1 MSAHSPALST
11 SQRLDSPADHGD
23 TPGFPLFPLASV
35 LLATLVLVT
44 ALAWSGTKQDR
55 VTAQFVQE
63 AVRITEIRGA
73 ILRLDEALT
82 MSARMAVAT
91 GDMAWRERYDKFA
104 PMLDKSIADALT
116 QVTPE
121 IRAKV
126 DETTRN
132 SNDVLLRIEAAAF
145 DAAERHDFAQ
155 AARSM
160 NGDEYRQHKAI
171 YASGMQILADALDSR
186 MYGQQERIEA
196 AAEIK
201 LLLSATGGV
210 VIVVAWIYL
219 ARTFTRW
226 RRRSQSSEARVR
238 VLAQY
243 DPLTSLPNRIL
254 FKERLEQALAVARRE
269 ERQVAVL
276 WLDLDHFKE
285 VNDTLGHPA
294 GDILLKRVTE
304 RLSACVRETD
314 TIARFGGDE
323 FVVVQSGPMHS
334 DAAAVL
340 ARRMIDALAEPFELD
355 GHEVVSGVS
364 IGIAMSPND
373 GSDPDLLLK
382 SADTALFRVKAEGRG
397 GFRFFEEEMNAR
409 LQARKAMEHDLR
421 RALTEEQFEL
431 HYQPQVELA
440 TGRVRGVEALLRWRH
455 PRRGWILPMEFIP
468 LAEETGLIAP
478 IGEWVLRTA
487 CRQAAIWPELRM
499 AVNLSAVQFRLPGLD
514 RVVAEVL
521 AETGLPPARLELEIT
536 ETVLLHDT
544 DTTLA
549 TLLAIKEAGVRV
561 AMDDFGTGY
570 CSLSYLR
577 RFPFDK
583 IKIDRS
589 FVRDL
594 TSEVDAEAIIRAV
607 VRLGQSLG
615 MTTNAEGVETIEQ
628 ADYLRSQGCDEV
640 QGYHFGQ
647 PMSAR
652 DIGCLLDLPGGVASA
667 PA

>member
-1 MSAHSPALST
+1 
-11 SQRLDSPADHGD
+11 
-23 TPGFPLFPLASV
+23 
-35 LLATLVLVT
+35 
-44 ALAWSGTKQDR
+44 
-55 VTAQFVQE
+55 
-63 AVRITEIRGA
+63 
-73 ILRLDEALT
+73 
-82 MSARMAVAT
+82 
-91 GDMAWRERYDKFA
+91 
-104 PMLDKSIADALT
+104 
-116 QVTPE
+116 
-121 IRAKV
+121 
-126 DETTRN
+126 
-132 SNDVLLRIEAAAF
+132 
-145 DAAERHDFAQ
+145 
-155 AARSM
+155 
-160 NGDEYRQHKAI
+160 
-171 YASGMQILADALDSR
+171 
-186 MYGQQERIEA
+186 
-196 AAEIK
+196 
-201 LLLSATGGV
+201 
-210 VIVVAWIYL
+210 
-219 ARTFTRW
+219 
-226 RRRSQSSEARVR
+226 
-238 VLAQY
+238 
-243 DPLTSLPNRIL
+243 
-254 FKERLEQALAVARRE
+254 
-269 ERQVAVL
+269 
-276 WLDLDHFKE
+276 
-285 VNDTLGHPA
+285 
-294 GDILLKRVTE
+294 
-304 RLSACVRETD
+304 
-314 TIARFGGDE
+314 
-323 FVVVQSGPMHS
+323 
-334 DAAAVL
+334 
-340 ARRMIDALAEPFELD
+340 
-355 GHEVVSGVS
+355 
-364 IGIAMSPND
+364 
-373 GSDPDLLLK
+373 
-382 SADTALFRVKAEGRG
+382 
-397 GFRFFEEEMNAR
+397 
-409 LQARKAMEHDLR
+409 
-421 RALTEEQFEL
+421 
-431 HYQPQVELA
+431 
-440 TGRVRGVEALLRWRH
+440 
-455 PRRGWILPMEFIP
+455 MEFIP

-521 AETGLPPARLELEIT
+521 AETGLAPARLELEIT